1 MIKFIFLD
9 LDDTIL
15 DFHKGESQAMGN
27 ALRGIG
33 IEPDERLIT
42 RYMEINVGL
51 WRALERGEIN
61 RDQVIYGRFE
71 RLFEEFSINEDC
83 YRFQKIYQE
92 LLAKEHEFIPGAK
105 ELLDALRNSGKYSL
119 YIATNGIPEVQ
130 WPRINGS
137 GIRDYFDDI
146 FISYDFGVGKPSRQ
160 FFERCFEK
168 IPGFNP
174 DECIIV
180 GDNPTSDIKGGI
192 NAGIKTCHFDRR
204 STIYTDIIPD
214 YRITNILELLELLDT
229 IE

>member
-15 DFHKGESQAMGN
+15 DFHKGEMQAISK
-27 ALRGIG
+27 ALRTIG
-33 IEPDERLIT
+33 IEPWDRLIT
-42 RYMEINVGL
+42 RYMEINVGR
-51 WRALERGEIN
+51 WRALERGEIT
-61 RDQVIYGRFE
+61 RDDVIYGRFE
-71 RLFEEFSINEDC
+71 KLFEEFSINENPIG
-83 YRFQKIYQE
+83 FQGIYQE

-105 ELLDALRNSGKYSL
+105 ELLDALKNSGKYSL

-130 WPRINGS
+130 WPRINDS
-137 GIRDYFDDI
+137 GIRDYFEDI
-146 FISYDFGVGKPSRQ
+146 FISYDFGVAKPNRN

-168 IPGFNP
+168 IPGFNR

-180 GDNPTSDIKGGI
+180 GDNPASDIKGGI

-204 STIYTDIIPD
+204 NTTYTDILPD
-214 YRITNILELLELLDT
+214 YRITNILELLSLLDT

>member
-15 DFHKGESQAMGN
+15 DFHKGEMQAISH
-27 ALRGIG
+27 ALRLIG
-33 IEPDERLIT
+33 IEPEERLIT
-42 RYMEINVGL
+42 RYMEINVGC
-51 WRALERGEIN
+51 WRALERGEMN

-71 RLFEEFSINEDC
+71 RLFEEFSIKKDHIK
-83 YRFQKIYQE
+83 FQDIYQE
-92 LLAKEHEFIPGAK
+92 YLSREHDFIPGAK
-105 ELLDALRNSGKYSL
+105 EMLDALRDSGKYSL

-130 WPRINGS
+130 WPRINDS
-137 GIRDYFDDI
+137 GIRDYFKDI
-146 FISYDFGVGKPSRQ
+146 FISYDFGVAKPNRE
-160 FFERCFEK
+160 FFERCFER
-168 IPGFNP
+168 IDGFNH

-204 STIYTDIIPD
+204 NTVYTDIIPD
-214 YRITNILELLELLDT
+214 YRITNLSELLPLLDT